1 MKAITLFLGLFVYSL
16 TSFSFAADG
25 KMPGDNLDLN
35 AVLDLFKNSKSIED
49 FENKLNSEK
58 TNINNLDLNEDGFVD
73 YIRVIDY
80 VKDNAH
86 LITLQVAFTADEIQ
100 DVAVIEL
107 DKQDDKTVVQI
118 VGDEALYGRDYI
130 IEPVTEN
137 PKMAY
142 NANTWTSVQ
151 YIYGPQYVVYVSP
164 WYYGF
169 YPHWH
174 RPWRPYSW
182 DVYYGYVHPYYSY
195 YRPCG
200 YYRSY
205 HAHHHYYGHKSYSQ
219 TYYNSPKHMTA
230 QQNLPVHKKSLSEAN
245 LKNTQGMK
253 NNELQKVDGNVKTNA
268 NQREVRKVDTTPRTE
283 NTVRTTNTT
292 TTRSTNEPAIR
303 TQPTTRSPQTTT
315 RSPQTT
321 TRTPETIRSTQ
332 PQRSTSSPT
341 MSSPQ
346 RSPQQVTP
354 QRGTVTRQP
363 APSRTPVAQPSRTPS
378 KAPTGGR
385 RP

>member
-1 MKAITLFLGLFVYSL
+1 MKAITIFLGLFIYSL

-58 TNINNLDLNEDGFVD
+58 TNINNLDLNEDGYVD

-80 VKDNAH
+80 VKDDAH

-107 DKQDDKTVVQI
+107 DRQDDKTVVQI

-130 IEPVTEN
+130 IEPKTEN
-137 PKMAY
+137 ERVAY
-142 NANTWTSVQ
+142 NANNWTSVQ
-151 YIYGPQYVVYVSP
+151 YIYGPQYIVYVSP

-174 RPWRPYSW
+174 RPWRPYHW
-182 DVYYGYVHPYYSY
+182 DVYYGYVHPYHMY

-230 QQNLPVHKKSLSEAN
+230 QQNLPVHKKSIHESNVKNAQLE
-245 LKNTQGMK
+245 KNT
-253 NNELQKVDGNVKTNA
+253 EFQKVDGNSKENA
-268 NQREVRKVDTTPRTE
+268 TQREVRKVDETPKTN
-283 NTVRTTNTT
+283 NTVRENSAVDKPVSSP
-292 TTRSTNEPAIR
+292 TRATSQPVK
-303 TQPTTRSPQTTT
+303 TQTTTRSPQTTT

-321 TRTPETIRSTQ
+321 RSPE
-332 PQRSTSSPT
+332 PQRSNSTPAV
-341 MSSPQ
+341 
-346 RSPQQVTP
+346 RSPQPSSP
-354 QRGTVTRQP
+354 QRGTVTK
-363 APSRTPVAQPSRTPS
+363 QPSQTRTPS
-378 KAPTGGR
+378 SQPNRAPSSKGSSGVK